1 MALWQA
7 HLQNSWL
14 VERIGALVTS
24 SELRLMSCFPCCE
37 AQQIDVCLPKSSQGW
52 DGWAR
57 GHLEIPSRRGIYPL
71 TLAASVT
78 HFIGAIWKTCLR
90 TPLNDWCTWREN
102 STQPRSTSHEFH
114 KLPYRMGH
122 QETIFQTWP
131 NHTKPIFC
139 IISCDIV
146 SGGTSHLRD
155 TGHWHPT
162 IATCLWFPKHSEPLL
177 AGSVPIMIGYIIAI
191 ITMLTAICFTPAAPP
206 STWNWP

>member
-1 MALWQA
+1 MASPLAELMARGTDRGSGDLFRTAADVLLSMLRSAADWCMPAKEQPG
-7 HLQNSWL
+7 LRWL
-14 VERIGALVTS
+14 S
-24 SELRLMSCFPCCE
+24 H
-37 AQQIDVCLPKSSQGW
+37 W
-52 DGWAR
+52 

-191 ITMLTAICFTPAAPP
+191 ITMLTAICFTPAAPQ